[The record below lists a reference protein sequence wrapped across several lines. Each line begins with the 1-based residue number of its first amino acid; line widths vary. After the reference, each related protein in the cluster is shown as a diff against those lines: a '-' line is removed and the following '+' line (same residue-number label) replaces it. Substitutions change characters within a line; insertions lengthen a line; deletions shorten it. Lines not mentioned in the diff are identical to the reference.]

1 MARSQ
6 LEKEQEPPSGDC
18 LIPRVLLYPLR
29 VETGNRET
37 WALILS
43 VTNLPLECLSCHSFS
58 LSLICFISKMK
69 VSINFLGGGVPG
81 GMRNL
86 RSQTRDGT
94 RASCSG
100 STQS

>member
-6 LEKEQEPPSGDC
+6 LEKEQEPPNGDFQ
-18 LIPRVLLYPLR
+18 IPRVLLYPLR
-29 VETGNRET
+29 VETGNQET

-58 LSLICFISKMK
+58 LSLICFITKMK
-69 VSINFLGGGVPG
+69 VSINFFGGGILGG
-81 GMRNL
+81 MWDL

-94 RASCSG
+94 HAPCSG
-100 STQS
+100 SAQS